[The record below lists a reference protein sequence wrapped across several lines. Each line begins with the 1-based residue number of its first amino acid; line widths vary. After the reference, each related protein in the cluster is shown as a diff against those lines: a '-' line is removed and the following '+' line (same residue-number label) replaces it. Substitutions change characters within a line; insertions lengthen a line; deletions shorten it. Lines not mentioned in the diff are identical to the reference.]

1 MKGIKKD
8 IKDLLTKYPL
18 LRDDTGDLTITF
30 LVFRQD
36 EILEIMR
43 EERLKNKEEEKDDSI
58 YRWGIR
64 NKIESSVTR
73 LSADIQRNNP
83 ELRWE
88 KWEKRQEIGNEI
100 AKTYTVS
107 EDVSYIFQKET
118 FWEYIK
124 RYFIKK

>member
-83 ELRWE
+83 ELR
-88 KWEKRQEIGNEI
+88 
-100 AKTYTVS
+100 
-107 EDVSYIFQKET
+107 
-118 FWEYIK
+118 
-124 RYFIKK
+124 